1 MSSILLLLV
10 AIHVV
15 FLVLSLV
22 VPLALL
28 LYQGAGYK
36 EGNRVDYNMISI
48 MTLSLLV
55 YFIYICIDTI
65 IYILR
70 STL

>member
-1 MSSILLLLV
+1 MSCILLLLV